1 MTDSKL
7 RNTLLGFAVVGAGF
21 GGADGFLISESA
33 PGIMA
38 GALIGALLGAGFVLL
53 AWRPR
58 PQDTQESRPAHEAQH
73 PNYMAIW
80 AALFALTI
88 LEVGVAFV
96 ALPKGQIIAALLILA
111 VWKALLVALYYMHL
125 KFEPR
130 RLWLLAASPLPL
142 AVILVVAVLS
152 EGW

>member
-1 MTDSKL
+1 MDSKL
-7 RNTLLGFAVVGAGF
+7 RNALMGFGVVGAAFAGV
-21 GGADGFLISESA
+21 DGFMIGGS
-33 PGIMA
+33 A
-38 GALIGALLGAGFVLL
+38 GAAAGAVIGALLGVGFVVL

-58 PQDTQESRPAHEAQH
+58 PQDQRESPPAHEAQH

-80 AALFALTI
+80 AALFVLTVV
-88 LEVGVAFV
+88 EVGVAFL
-96 ALPKGQIIAALLILA
+96 ALPQGQIIAALVVLA

-130 RLWLLAASPLPL
+130 RLWLLAASPLML